1 MNGGD
6 SGSTRYSPLDK
17 IDASN
22 VKNLQVIWR
31 WKAQNMGPAPQAAW
45 EVTPLMAGGKL
56 FFTAGTGRTVV
67 AADAATGETLWTY
80 RGDDTAE
87 RGAVRA
93 NNRGVSYWSD
103 GRGDDRIL
111 FITPGYQLVAL
122 NAKTGAPIANFGKDS
137 HVDLWMGLD
146 RPVVQNGTIGATS
159 PPIIIRDVAVVGASL
174 KVGVA
179 LPTRLNTPGYIRG
192 YDVRTGKLLWTFHTV
207 PQPGEFGAETWGK
220 DDRGKDSNTFT
231 GNTGAWG
238 PLTGDE
244 ELGYVY
250 IPVEAPSG
258 DTYGG
263 QRPGANLFSDSVVCL
278 DAKTGKRVWH
288 YQLIHHEMWDYDIPA
303 PPILLDITVNG
314 KKIKALAQVNKSA
327 FTFVFDRTNG
337 QPVWPIEERPAPKGN
352 TPGEWYSPTQ
362 PYPTKPAAFDRQG
375 VTEADLAD
383 YTPEIK
389 AEALKVASQYV
400 LGPIYTPPIVSDT
413 GGKLGTIQLPGAGGG
428 ANWMGGA
435 VDPETGMLYIPS
447 TTSPY
452 ISSLIPGGTR
462 SEMPYIAGG
471 GRGNTNVAGTL
482 PLIKGPYGRITAFNL
497 NTGDQAWM
505 IPNGK
510 PADNI
515 VNNPALKA
523 AGHRCQQLG
532 RRAALA
538 HPDHQDD
545 AGGRQRRSAIYRQ
558 KDRSRHLRDAARLH
572 CRPHHDVSGQRPA
585 VHRGRGERHSGQRR
599 RAGRAGGRAA
609 CRTRRS
615 WRTRWTWR
623 SGRPVA
629 ARHRLPKTRNE
640 NMVLTKEELIS
651 ALQNEVRIL
660 LHLASKVDRS
670 QLDYRPTPKQR
681 STIELLRY
689 LTIMGPSLIPAIKT
703 GAFDG
708 AAFGAAQAAANAM
721 NFDQVLAA
729 IEKQSG

>member
-1 MNGGD
+1 MNRTKSSVALALGVAAFAIWNLTPARGQQGTPASGEWRVNGGD
-6 SGSTRYSPLDK
+6 TGSTRYSPLDQ
-17 IDASN
+17 IDATN
-22 VKNLQVIWR
+22 VKNLQVVWR

-137 HVDLWMGLD
+137 HVDLWLGLD

-207 PQPGEFGAETWGK
+207 PQPGEFGADTWGK

-303 PPILLDITVNG
+303 APILLDLTVNG

-337 QPVWPIEERPAPKGN
+337 QPVWPIEERPAPKGQRSRRMVFAHAALSHQARGVRS
-352 TPGEWYSPTQ
+352 PGRDRSRSGRLHARDQGRGFEDRVAICSGADLH
-362 PYPTKPAAFDRQG
+362 AADRQG
-375 VTEADLAD
+375 HRRQAGDD
-383 YTPEIK
+383 S
-389 AEALKVASQYV
+389 AS
-400 LGPIYTPPIVSDT
+400 
-413 GGKLGTIQLPGAGGG
+413 
-428 ANWMGGA
+428 
-435 VDPETGMLYIPS
+435 
-447 TTSPY
+447 
-452 ISSLIPGGTR
+452 
-462 SEMPYIAGG
+462 
-471 GRGNTNVAGTL
+471 GRG
-482 PLIKGPYGRITAFNL
+482 R
-497 NTGDQAWM
+497 
-505 IPNGK
+505 
-510 PADNI
+510 
-515 VNNPALKA
+515 
-523 AGHRCQQLG
+523 
-532 RRAALA
+532 
-538 HPDHQDD
+538 
-545 AGGRQRRSAIYRQ
+545 
-558 KDRSRHLRDAARLH
+558 
-572 CRPHHDVSGQRPA
+572 
-585 VHRGRGERHSGQRR
+585 
-599 RAGRAGGRAA
+599 
-609 CRTRRS
+609 
-615 WRTRWTWR
+615 
-623 SGRPVA
+623 
-629 ARHRLPKTRNE
+629 
-640 NMVLTKEELIS
+640 
-651 ALQNEVRIL
+651 
-660 LHLASKVDRS
+660 RS
-670 QLDYRPTPKQR
+670 QLDGRRGRSRNRDAVHPFDHQPVHFDAGSGRRSLGDALHRRRRRREHQRRGQPAADQR
-681 STIELLRY
+681 SVRPHHGVQSQYRRPGLDDSQRQARRQHREQSGAQGRRAST
-689 LTIMGPSLIPAIKT
+689 PAT
-703 GAFDG
+703 GAAG
-708 AAFGAAQAAANAM
+708 SARR
-721 NFDQVLAA
+721 
-729 IEKQSG
+729 S